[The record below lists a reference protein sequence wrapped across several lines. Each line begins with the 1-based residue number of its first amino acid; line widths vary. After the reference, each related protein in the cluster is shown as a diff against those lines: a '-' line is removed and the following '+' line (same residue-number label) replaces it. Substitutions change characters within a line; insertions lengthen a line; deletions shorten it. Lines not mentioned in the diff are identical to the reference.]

1 MRKGYFRQEFECTRM
16 ISPEQV
22 IATIKKIPTF
32 RPAEQQPD
40 AKDGKNGKKP

>member
-22 IATIKKIPTF
+22 IATIKKSPTF
-32 RPAEQQPD
+32 RPAEE
-40 AKDGKNGKKP
+40 KKTEEKKAEKK

>member
-1 MRKGYFRQEFECTRM
+1 MPSQDKGSHLTQENRKM

-32 RPAEQQPD
+32 KPADPP
-40 AKDGKNGKKP
+40 KKEKEKK